1 MAKKS
6 GFKAILYVLLIAIAL
21 GGGYVGYKAVA
32 EPAAPPAYADSIT
45 IASFNMQAFG
55 QSKANKSD
63 VMGAIASVIRNY
75 DIIAV
80 QEIRDAEGT
89 AFPKL
94 AELVNSM
101 PGARYDYVIGER
113 LGSTSSKEQYAF
125 LYNTDK
131 VAFLRGS
138 NYTYNGTGF
147 ERPPLLGKF
156 YASGFSFVLADVHTK
171 PENAAKEVDALADV
185 VKDAKAKFAGE
196 DDFIVVGDYN
206 ADCSYMSAGELA
218 TSPFRAAE
226 FTWVVK
232 DDVDTTVKST
242 DCAYD
247 RIVLTDAS
255 DYANEWGVYRFDQ
268 ALSLNQTQAEAVSD
282 HYPVWAKFY
291 TGRDKN

>member
-6 GFKAILYVLLIAIAL
+6 GFKAIVYVILIAIAL

-32 EPAAPPAYADSIT
+32 EPAPPAYADSIT

-55 QSKANKSD
+55 QSKANKSE
-63 VMGAIASVIRNY
+63 VVGAIASIIRNY

-94 AELVNSM
+94 VDEVNSM

-125 LYNTDK
+125 LYNTNK
-131 VAFLRGS
+131 VAFLRDS

-171 PENAAKEVDALADV
+171 PENAASEVGLLAGV
-185 VKDAKAKFAGE
+185 VADAKQRFAGE

-255 DYANEWGVYRFDQ
+255 DYAGEYGVYRFDQ
-268 ALSLNQTQAEAVSD
+268 ALLLNQTQAEAVSD